1 MSVKNDDF
9 TLGLDQ
15 LNALFAWWGVPAG
28 NANGEFD
35 AQMKRF
41 KELVSGLQKAQ
52 SGAYDR
58 QMAALFDTSQRV
70 SAALQAFP
78 RCRKPD
84 DIVAAG
90 SAIVA
95 TILEGATLQADTWID
110 FAQKLRDCYAA
121 LTVAPVAE
129 DRARTSEPA
138 HRVVPVKAEGNAT
151 KPLKG
156 EVPSKSNVEGST
168 HPRTAE
174 VA

>member
-1 MSVKNDDF
+1 MNAKNDDF
-9 TLGLDQ
+9 TMGLGQ
-15 LNALFAWWGVPAG
+15 LNGLFAWWGVPAG

-41 KELVSGLQKAQ
+41 KDLVSGLQKAQ
-52 SGAYDR
+52 SEAYHR

-78 RCRKPD
+78 HCRKPD
-84 DIVAAG
+84 DVVAAG

-110 FAQKLRDCYAA
+110 FAQELRDCYAA
-121 LTVAPVAE
+121 LTLAAVAE
-129 DRARTSEPA
+129 DRARTFEPA
-138 HRVVPVKAEGNAT
+138 HRVEPVNPDGNAT
-151 KPLKG
+151 APLKG
-156 EVPSKSNVEGST
+156 VVPRKHDVEGNT
-168 HPRTAE
+168 IPRTAE